1 MQISIILII
10 IVELFL
16 SLSLCDTINQK
27 IGRIQNVPIS
37 PLEEHIHAQRP
48 DLLFSIGFL
57 FLGLKRIASSL

>member
-16 SLSLCDTINQK
+16 SLCVTINQN